1 MDLLSAREHAVKDH
15 HVDVPPVLG
24 LCPEPRFAAQP
35 LVQLLGAA
43 RARAVGMIRID
54 DLQTGESL
62 PPFRGLFGLDGL
74 ADLGSLVFT
83 EKAMGKHNFS
93 VRAEELEA
101 AEKKKKI
108 IIYQNRPCH
117 RHLNR
122 EEPALQLSG
131 LWIQELDMFYTQ
143 INSSEQSQEFV
154 LNWGILTA
162 RVNIKYGHAKKESSD
177 QHKNLKKCDPSKHK

>member
-24 LCPEPRFAAQP
+24 LCPEPRFAAQSP
-35 LVQLLGAA
+35 VQLLGAA

-74 ADLGSLVFT
+74 ADLGSLGFT
-83 EKAMGKHNFS
+83 EKTVGKHNLS

-101 AEKKKKI
+101 AEKEKKHNLPE
-108 IIYQNRPCH
+108 Q
-117 RHLNR
+117 
-122 EEPALQLSG
+122 ALS
-131 LWIQELDMFYTQ
+131 
-143 INSSEQSQEFV
+143 
-154 LNWGILTA
+154 
-162 RVNIKYGHAKKESSD
+162 
-177 QHKNLKKCDPSKHK
+177 